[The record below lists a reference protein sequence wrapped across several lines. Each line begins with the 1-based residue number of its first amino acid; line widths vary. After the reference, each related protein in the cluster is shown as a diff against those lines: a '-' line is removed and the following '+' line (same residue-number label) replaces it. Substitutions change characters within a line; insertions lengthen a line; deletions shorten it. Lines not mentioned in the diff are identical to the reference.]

1 MFMNCQKALGQNLD
15 FKDVLMFVDVWEN
28 QGGAQLD
35 DSEVPFYHSE
45 IEQQLLTQVKRTVL
59 KL

>member
-15 FKDVLMFVDVWEN
+15 FKDVLMFVDVWES

-35 DSEVPFYHSE
+35 FEVPFYHSE